1 MTMTFITALS
11 FCVLAFSPNAW
22 AQGEK
27 KPQKSPVLADVQQ
40 LQEVVV
46 TATRRDSSIMD
57 VPFSV
62 NVQSEQDIQR
72 LNTFSLEDLSRN
84 VAGLAIQNLG
94 PGQSVVNI
102 RGVSS
107 GQIVRDQPG
116 VKEQVG
122 IYLDDTPIS
131 LSLFTPDIDLYDV
144 SRVETLRGPQGT
156 LFGSGSIGGTVRYIT
171 NQPQLNVNE
180 AKAQLDLNTIDGGSN
195 GGHFKTAFNAPVGE
209 KAAVRVVT
217 YGTQYPGFIDALREG
232 GGVNNDVNDGD
243 RWGGRIA
250 FLWQPTSKLSV
261 TPRILY
267 QNIDMGGFNREEVFN
282 LFANPYTDT
291 MSNRPGQ
298 INERRPPVRLGRRQ
312 QFLML
317 NETFEDETMIL
328 DNVIKWNFD
337 NLLEATYVVS
347 YTKRDLLVSRDASA
361 LSGSVGVDFG
371 PQPGGH
377 GLFDTYPQDEVLR
390 PSNLRDTTDVEQ
402 MTHEIRLSSNNDNA
416 FQWLAGVFY
425 SNINRA
431 YSQRLPMPGY
441 DAVLDPVL
449 HAGLAKVCDEK
460 TGECLDIPNGS
471 DTFSNGFS
479 ERNSPYVSDLTYDLR
494 QVAVFGEASYTFF
507 DRLGL
512 TAGLRW
518 YDWKEDKTFKSGGS
532 YSNTDAQNQNVT
544 VSSDGFAPRFMVS
557 YDVTDQV
564 AVNAQASRG
573 FRLGGVNDPLNQD
586 LCGQANYDTYKGFE
600 QFKDETLWNYEVGVK
615 SSFKKV
621 TLNGSFFYA
630 DIDNLGVNVDAAA
643 CSSRV
648 TISVPA
654 AHTMGGEL
662 ELSVQPMDSLVLT
675 FAGSYVEAEFDSTV
689 RTTTDVVNESGEVT
703 LPKGSV
709 VAGIR
714 DGNRIPSVPD
724 WQLSAS
730 ATYTLP
736 GVLRA
741 KESYVSTSWQFVG
754 ERITQSGDQEPGA
767 GRFAHG
773 LPYAGMTGEEV
784 TDVDLTLNPYH
795 LLNLSTGLVY
805 DSWEF
810 MFYVRNVA
818 DENPKLSF
826 DRERGG
832 RARLAYR
839 VGQPRTFGLLTR
851 IYF

>member
-1 MTMTFITALS
+1 MVKNRACQGMAMACIAALS
-11 FCVLAFSPNAW
+11 FCIVAFSPDAW
-22 AQGEK
+22 AQSEE
-27 KPQKSPVLADVQQ
+27 KPQKSPMIADVQQ

-72 LNTFSLEDLSRN
+72 LNTFNLEDLSRN

-195 GGHFKTAFNAPVGE
+195 GGHFKTAFNAPIGE

-217 YGTQYPGFIDALREG
+217 YGTQYAGFIDALREG

-267 QNIDMGGFNREEVFN
+267 QNIDMGGFNREEFFN
-282 LFANPYTDT
+282 LFANPYS
-291 MSNRPGQ
+291 SNTIRPGQ
-298 INERRPPVRLGRRQ
+298 LGRRQ
-312 QFLML
+312 QFLMQ

-337 NLLEATYVVS
+337 NLLDATYVVS
-347 YTKRDLLVSRDASA
+347 YTKRDLLVSRDTSA
-361 LSGSVGVDFG
+361 LSGSVGVDIGF
-371 PQPGGH
+371 PTEAVS
-377 GLFDTYPQDEVLR
+377 L
-390 PSNLRDTTDVEQ
+390 PSNLRDTTDLEK
-402 MTHEIRLSSNNDNA
+402 MTHELRFSSNNDGA
-416 FQWLAGVFY
+416 LQWLAGVFY
-425 SNINRA
+425 SNSNRA
-431 YSQRLPMPGY
+431 YSQRLPTPGWDSVY
-441 DAVLDPVL
+441 EAGGSVIGRLDQ
-449 HAGLAKVCDEK
+449 
-460 TGECLDIPNGS
+460 TN
-471 DTFSNGFS
+471 NGFDTTD
-479 ERNSPYVSDLTYDLR
+479 SPYVSDLTYDLR
-494 QVAVFGEASYTFF
+494 QIAVFGEATYTFF

-518 YDWKEDKTFKSGGS
+518 YDWKEDKTFKSGGVF
-532 YSNTDAQNQNVT
+532 SNTQSKETQNQNRT

-573 FRLGGVNDPLNQD
+573 FRLGGVNDPLNQR
-586 LCGQANYDTYKGFE
+586 LCRADYNTYRGFQE
-600 QFKDETLWNYEVGVK
+600 FKDETLWNYEVGVK
-615 SSFKKV
+615 SLFKRV
-621 TLNGSFFYA
+621 TLNGSFFYT
-630 DIDNLGVNVDAAA
+630 DIDNLGVNVDAGQ
-643 CSSRV
+643 CSSRA
-648 TISVPA
+648 TISVPE

-662 ELSVQPMDSLVLT
+662 ELSVQPMDSLLVT
-675 FAGSYVEAEFDSTV
+675 FAGSYVQAEFDSTITNPDTGAAV
-689 RTTTDVVNESGEVT
+689 E
-703 LPKGSV
+703 
-709 VAGIR
+709 GIK

-736 GVLRA
+736 GILRA
-741 KESYVSTSWQFVG
+741 NESYVSTSWQFVG
-754 ERITQSGDQEPGA
+754 DRITQSGDQESTKFPSDPSVA
-767 GRFAHG
+767 G
-773 LPYAGMTGEEV
+773 
-784 TDVDLTLNPYH
+784 LTSNDQRNNLNFRDRMELDAYH

>member
-1 MTMTFITALS
+1 MKNWARRGMALTCITSLS
-11 FCVLAFSPNAW
+11 LCVLTFSPNAL

-27 KPQKSPVLADVQQ
+27 TPKKSPMIADVQQ

-62 NVQSEQDIQR
+62 NVQSEQDVQR
-72 LNTFSLEDLSRN
+72 LNTFNLEDLSRN

-232 GGVNNDVNDGD
+232 GGGVNNDVNDGD

-250 FLWQPTSKLSV
+250 FLWQPTSNLSV
-261 TPRILY
+261 TPRVLY
-267 QNIDMGGFNREEVFN
+267 QNIDMGGFNREEFFN
-282 LFANPYTDT
+282 LFANPHS
-291 MSNRPGQ
+291 SNTLRPGQ
-298 INERRPPVRLGRRQ
+298 LGRRQ
-312 QFLML
+312 QFLLL
-317 NETFEDETMIL
+317 NETFEDDTMIL

-361 LSGSVGVDFG
+361 LTGSVGIF
-371 PQPGGH
+371 PLA
-377 GLFDTYPQDEVLR
+377 GLGFPEDKVSL

-402 MTHEIRLSSNNDNA
+402 MTHEIRFSSNSKSA

-425 SNINRA
+425 SEINRA
-431 YSQRLPMPGY
+431 YSQRLPTPGW
-441 DAVLDPVL
+441 
-449 HAGLAKVCDEK
+449 DEV
-460 TGECLDIPNGS
+460 GGSIIGRLDIFG
-471 DTFSNGFS
+471 NGFDTTD
-479 ERNSPYVSDLTYDLR
+479 SPYVSDLTYDLR
-494 QVAVFGEASYTFF
+494 QVAVFGEATYTFF

-512 TAGLRW
+512 TAGVRW
-518 YDWKEDKTFKSGGS
+518 YDWKEDKTFKSGGIF
-532 YSNTDAQNQNVT
+532 SNYIEDDPRGQNQRVT

-557 YDVTDQV
+557 YDVTDHV

-573 FRLGGVNDPLNQD
+573 FRLGGVNDPLNQI
-586 LCGQANYDTYKGFE
+586 LCNAGGIGTYDTYSVY
-600 QFKDETLWNYEVGVK
+600 QRFKDETLWNYEVGVK

-621 TLNGSFFYA
+621 TLNGSFFYI
-630 DIDNLGVNVDAAA
+630 DIDNLGVNVDAGA

-648 TISVPA
+648 TISVPE
-654 AHTMGGEL
+654 AHTLGGEL
-662 ELSVQPMDSLVLT
+662 ELSVQPMDSLLVT
-675 FAGSYVEAEFDSTV
+675 FAGSYVQAEFDSTIINSA
-689 RTTTDVVNESGEVT
+689 TGEVID
-703 LPKGSV
+703 
-709 VAGIR
+709 GIK

-730 ATYTLP
+730 ATYALP
-736 GVLRA
+736 GILRA
-741 KESYVSTSWQFVG
+741 NESYVSTSWQFVG
-754 ERITQSGDQEPGA
+754 DRITQSGDQENTKFPALQSFA
-767 GRFAHG
+767 G
-773 LPYAGMTGEEV
+773 
-784 TDVDLTLNPYH
+784 LTLSDRRDLNFRDKMNLDAYH

-826 DRERGG
+826 DRERDGL
-832 RARLAYR
+832 ARLAYR

>member
-1 MTMTFITALS
+1 MVKNRARQGMAMTCIMALS
-11 FCVLAFSPNAW
+11 FCILAFSPDAW
-22 AQGEK
+22 AQSEK
-27 KPQKSPVLADVQQ
+27 KPQKSPMIADVQQ

-72 LNTFSLEDLSRN
+72 LNTFNLEDLSRN

-195 GGHFKTAFNAPVGE
+195 GGHFKTAFNAPIGE

-217 YGTQYPGFIDALREG
+217 YGTQYAGFIDALREG

-267 QNIDMGGFNREEVFN
+267 QNIDMGGFNREEFFN
-282 LFANPYTDT
+282 LFANPYS
-291 MSNRPGQ
+291 SNTIRPGQ
-298 INERRPPVRLGRRQ
+298 LGRRQ
-312 QFLML
+312 QFLMM

-328 DNVIKWNFD
+328 DNVIKWKFN

-347 YTKRDLLVSRDASA
+347 YTKRDLLVSRDTSA
-361 LSGSVGVDFG
+361 LTGSVGISPLAGAGFPEDKVS
-371 PQPGGH
+371 
-377 GLFDTYPQDEVLR
+377 L

-402 MTHEIRLSSNNDNA
+402 MTHEIRFSSNNKSA

-431 YSQRLPMPGY
+431 YSQRLPTPGY
-441 DAVLDPVL
+441 DVVIDTTLG
-449 HAGLAKVCDEK
+449 AG
-460 TGECLDIPNGS
+460 TS
-471 DTFSNGFS
+471 DAARNGFS
-479 ERNSPYVSDLTYDLR
+479 DRDSPYVSDLTYDLR
-494 QVAVFGEASYTFF
+494 QVAVFGEATYTFF

-518 YDWKEDKTFKSGGS
+518 YDWKEDKTFKSGGVF
-532 YSNTDAQNQNVT
+532 SNSAAQSQNVT
-544 VSSDGFAPRFMVS
+544 VSSDGFAPRFMAS
-557 YDVTDQV
+557 YDVTDHV

-573 FRLGGVNDPLNQD
+573 FRLGGVNDPLNQL
-586 LCGQANYDTYKGFE
+586 LCGSAYNTYRGF
-600 QFKDETLWNYEVGVK
+600 QKFKDETLWNYEVGVK
-615 SSFKKV
+615 SSFKRI
-621 TLNGSFFYA
+621 TLNGSFFYI
-630 DIDNLGVNVDAAA
+630 DIDNLGVNVDAGA

-648 TISVPA
+648 TISVPE

-662 ELSVQPMDSLVLT
+662 ELSVQPMDSLLVT
-675 FAGSYVEAEFDSTV
+675 FAGSYVQAEFDSTI
-689 RTTTDVVNESGEVT
+689 TNPDTGAVVD
-703 LPKGSV
+703 
-709 VAGIR
+709 GIK

-736 GVLRA
+736 GILRA
-741 KESYVSTSWQFVG
+741 NESYVSTSWQFVG
-754 ERITQSGDQEPGA
+754 DRITQSGDQESTKFPPGQSFA
-767 GRFAHG
+767 G
-773 LPYAGMTGEEV
+773 
-784 TDVDLTLNPYH
+784 LTLSDRRDLNFRDRMELDAYH

>member
-1 MTMTFITALS
+1 MMKNWARRGMAMTFITALS

-27 KPQKSPVLADVQQ
+27 KPQKSPMLADVQQ

-209 KAAVRVVT
+209 KVAVRVVT

-267 QNIDMGGFNREEVFN
+267 QNIDMGGFNREEFFN
-282 LFANPYTDT
+282 LFANPHS
-291 MSNRPGQ
+291 SNTIRPGQ
-298 INERRPPVRLGRRQ
+298 LGRRQ
-312 QFLML
+312 QFLLL

-361 LSGSVGVDFG
+361 LAGSVGISPLANFG
-371 PQPGGH
+371 FPEDKVT
-377 GLFDTYPQDEVLR
+377 L

-402 MTHEIRLSSNNDNA
+402 MTHEIRFSSNNKSA

-425 SNINRA
+425 SEINRA
-431 YSQRLPMPGY
+431 YSQRLPTPGY
-441 DAVLDPVL
+441 DAVIDTTLG
-449 HAGLAKVCDEK
+449 AG
-460 TGECLDIPNGS
+460 TS
-471 DTFSNGFS
+471 DAVRNGFS
-479 ERNSPYVSDLTYDLR
+479 DRDSPYVSDLTYDLR
-494 QVAVFGEASYTFF
+494 QVAVFGEATYTFF

-512 TAGLRW
+512 TAGVRW
-518 YDWKEDKTFKSGGS
+518 YDWKEDKTFKSGGLF
-532 YSNTDAQNQNVT
+532 SNSAAQSQNVT

-557 YDVTDQV
+557 YDVTDRV

-573 FRLGGVNDPLNQD
+573 FRLGGVNDPLNQL
-586 LCGQANYDTYKGFE
+586 LCGVAYDTYRGY
-600 QFKDETLWNYEVGVK
+600 QRFKDETLWNYEVGVK
-615 SSFKKV
+615 SSFKRV
-621 TLNGSFFYA
+621 TLNGSFFYI
-630 DIDNLGVNVDAAA
+630 DIDNLGVNVDAGA

-648 TISVPA
+648 TISVPE
-654 AHTMGGEL
+654 AHTLGGEL
-662 ELSVQPMDSLVLT
+662 ELSVQPMDSLLVT
-675 FAGSYVEAEFDSTV
+675 FAGSYVQAEFDSTIINA
-689 RTTTDVVNESGEVT
+689 TTGEVID
-703 LPKGSV
+703 
-709 VAGIR
+709 GIK

-736 GVLRA
+736 GILRA
-741 KESYVSTSWQFVG
+741 KQSYVSTSWQFVG
-754 ERITQSGDQEPGA
+754 DRITQSGDQESTKFPDGLSFA
-767 GRFAHG
+767 G
-773 LPYAGMTGEEV
+773 
-784 TDVDLTLNPYH
+784 LTLSDRRNLNFRDKMELDAYH

>member
-1 MTMTFITALS
+1 MKDWARRGMAMTCITALS

-267 QNIDMGGFNREEVFN
+267 QNIDMGGFNREEFFN
-282 LFANPYTDT
+282 LFANPHS
-291 MSNRPGQ
+291 SNTIRPGQ
-298 INERRPPVRLGRRQ
+298 LGRRQ

-361 LSGSVGVDFG
+361 LSGSVGVSI
-371 PQPGGH
+371 
-377 GLFDTYPQDEVLR
+377 GLPPEAVRL
-390 PSNLRDTTDVEQ
+390 PANLRDTTDLEK
-402 MTHEIRLSSNNDNA
+402 MTHEVRFRSNNDGA
-416 FQWLAGVFY
+416 LQWLAGVFY
-425 SNINRA
+425 SNSNRA
-431 YSQRLPMPGY
+431 YSQRLPTPGWDSLY
-441 DAVLDPVL
+441 EG
-449 HAGLAKVCDEK
+449 AGSPAFGSLAGDR
-460 TGECLDIPNGS
+460 
-471 DTFSNGFS
+471 NGFDTTD
-479 ERNSPYVSDLTYDLR
+479 SPYVSDLTYDLR
-494 QVAVFGEASYTFF
+494 QVALFGEATYTFF

-532 YSNTDAQNQNVT
+532 FSNATARDQNRT

-557 YDVTDQV
+557 YDVTDRV

-573 FRLGGVNDPLNQD
+573 FRLGGVNDPLNEG
-586 LCGQANYDTYKGFE
+586 LCGADNYNTYRVY
-600 QFKDETLWNYEVGVK
+600 QRFKDETLWNYEVGVK
-615 SSFKKV
+615 SSFKRV
-621 TLNGSFFYA
+621 TLNGSFFYT
-630 DIDNLGVNVDAAA
+630 DIDNLGVNVDAGD

-648 TISVPA
+648 TISVPE
-654 AHTMGGEL
+654 AHTLGGEL
-662 ELSVQPMDSLVLT
+662 ELSVQPMDSLLVT
-675 FAGSYVEAEFDSTV
+675 FAGSYVQAEFDSTII
-689 RTTTDVVNESGEVT
+689 NAANGE
-703 LPKGSV
+703 
-709 VAGIR
+709 AIDGIK

-736 GVLRA
+736 GILRA
-741 KESYVSTSWQFVG
+741 KQSYVSTSWQFVG
-754 ERITQSGDQEPGA
+754 DRITQSGDQESTKFPPLDKPSFA
-767 GRFAHG
+767 G
-773 LPYAGMTGEEV
+773 LTAG
-784 TDVDLTLNPYH
+784 DQLDLNFREKMNLDAYH

>member
-1 MTMTFITALS
+1 MKNWARRGMALTCITSLS
-11 FCVLAFSPNAW
+11 FCVLTFSPNAL

-27 KPQKSPVLADVQQ
+27 TPKKSPMIADVQQ

-62 NVQSEQDIQR
+62 NVQSEQDVQR
-72 LNTFSLEDLSRN
+72 LNTFNLEDLSRN

-232 GGVNNDVNDGD
+232 GGGGVNNDVNDGD

-261 TPRILY
+261 TPRVLY

-282 LFANPYTDT
+282 LFANS
-291 MSNRPGQ
+291 SNTLRPGQ
-298 INERRPPVRLGRRQ
+298 LGRRQ
-312 QFLML
+312 QFLLL
-317 NETFEDETMIL
+317 NETFEDKTMIL
-328 DNVIKWNFD
+328 DNVIKWTFN
-337 NLLEATYVVS
+337 NLLDATYVVS

-361 LSGSVGVDFG
+361 LSGSVNVDIGFPTG
-371 PQPGGH
+371 DVS
-377 GLFDTYPQDEVLR
+377 L
-390 PSNLRDTTDVEQ
+390 PSNLRDTTDLEK
-402 MTHEIRLSSNNDNA
+402 MTHELRFGSNNDRA
-416 FQWLAGVFY
+416 LQWLAGVFY
-425 SNINRA
+425 SNSNRA
-431 YSQRLPMPGY
+431 YSQRLPTPGWDSVY
-441 DAVLDPVL
+441 EREGSPIFDLDV
-449 HAGLAKVCDEK
+449 A
-460 TGECLDIPNGS
+460 N
-471 DTFSNGFS
+471 NGFDTTD
-479 ERNSPYVSDLTYDLR
+479 SPYVSDLTYDLR

-507 DRLGL
+507 DRLSL
-512 TAGLRW
+512 TAGVRW
-518 YDWKEDKTFKSGGS
+518 YDWKEDKTFKSGGVF
-532 YSNTDAQNQNVT
+532 SNYIKDDPRGQNQRVT

-557 YDVTDQV
+557 YDVSNQIS
-564 AVNAQASRG
+564 VNAQASRG
-573 FRLGGVNDPLNQD
+573 FRLGGVNDPLNQV
-586 LCGQANYDTYKGFE
+586 LCDGGDGRRQGTYDTYSVY
-600 QFKDETLWNYEVGVK
+600 QRFKDETLWNYEVGVK

-621 TLNGSFFYA
+621 TLNSSFFYT
-630 DIDNLGVNVDAAA
+630 DIDNLGVNVDAGG

-648 TISVPA
+648 SISVPE

-662 ELSVQPMDSLVLT
+662 ELSVQPMDSLVVT
-675 FAGSYVEAEFDSTV
+675 FAGSYVQAEFDSTV
-689 RTTTDVVNESGEVT
+689 RTTTDVVDKRTGKVT

-709 VAGIR
+709 VAGIK

-754 ERITQSGDQEPGA
+754 ERITQSGDQVPGA

-784 TDVDLTLNPYH
+784 TEVDLTLNPYH

>member
-1 MTMTFITALS
+1 MVKNQARQGMAMACIAALS
-11 FCVLAFSPNAW
+11 FCIVAFSPDAW
-22 AQGEK
+22 AQSEK
-27 KPQKSPVLADVQQ
+27 KPQKSPMIADVQQ

-72 LNTFSLEDLSRN
+72 LNTFNLEDLSRN

-195 GGHFKTAFNAPVGE
+195 GGHFKTAFNAPIGE

-217 YGTQYPGFIDALREG
+217 YGTQYAGFIDALREG

-267 QNIDMGGFNREEVFN
+267 QNIDMGGFNREEFFN
-282 LFANPYTDT
+282 LFANPYTT
-291 MSNRPGQ
+291 TRT
-298 INERRPPVRLGRRQ
+298 PVQLGRRQ
-312 QFLML
+312 QFLMR

-328 DNVIKWNFD
+328 DNVIKWKFN

-347 YTKRDLLVSRDASA
+347 YTKRDLLVSRDTSA
-361 LSGSVGVDFG
+361 LSGSIGVDIGF
-371 PQPGGH
+371 PTEAVS
-377 GLFDTYPQDEVLR
+377 L
-390 PSNLRDTTDVEQ
+390 PSNLRDTTDLEK
-402 MTHEIRLSSNNDNA
+402 MTHELRFSSNNDGA
-416 FQWLAGVFY
+416 LQWLAGVFY
-425 SNINRA
+425 SNSNRA
-431 YSQRLPMPGY
+431 YSQRLPTPGWDSVY
-441 DAVLDPVL
+441 EAGGSIIGRLDQ
-449 HAGLAKVCDEK
+449 
-460 TGECLDIPNGS
+460 TN
-471 DTFSNGFS
+471 NGFDTTD
-479 ERNSPYVSDLTYDLR
+479 SPYVSDLTYDLR
-494 QVAVFGEASYTFF
+494 QVAVFGEATYTFF

-518 YDWKEDKTFKSGGS
+518 YDWKEDKTFKSGGVF
-532 YSNTDAQNQNVT
+532 SNHQAGSKGQNQDPT

-557 YDVTDQV
+557 YDVTDEV
-564 AVNAQASRG
+564 VVNAQASRG
-573 FRLGGVNDPLNQD
+573 FRLGGVNDPLNQA
-586 LCGQANYDTYKGFE
+586 LCRTDYNTYIGF
-600 QFKDETLWNYEVGVK
+600 QRFNDETLWNYEVGVK

-630 DIDNLGVNVDAAA
+630 DIDNLGVNVDAGQ

-648 TISVPA
+648 TISVPR

-662 ELSVQPMDSLVLT
+662 ELSVQPMDSLLVT
-675 FAGSYVEAEFDSTV
+675 FAGSYVQAEFDSTI
-689 RTTTDVVNESGEVT
+689 TNPDTGAVVE
-703 LPKGSV
+703 
-709 VAGIR
+709 GIK

-754 ERITQSGDQEPGA
+754 ERITQSGDQSPGA
-767 GRFAHG
+767 GNFAHD
-773 LPYAGMTGEEV
+773 LPYAGMTGREE
-784 TDVDLTLNPYH
+784 TNMDLTLNPYH

>member
-1 MTMTFITALS
+1 MVKNRARQGVAMACIAALS
-11 FCVLAFSPNAW
+11 FCIVAFSPDAW
-22 AQGEK
+22 AQSEK
-27 KPQKSPVLADVQQ
+27 KPQKSPMIADVQQ

-72 LNTFSLEDLSRN
+72 LNTFNLEDLSRN

-195 GGHFKTAFNAPVGE
+195 GGHFKTAFNAPIGE

-217 YGTQYPGFIDALREG
+217 YGTQYAGFIDALREG

-267 QNIDMGGFNREEVFN
+267 QNIDMGGFNREEFFN
-282 LFANPYTDT
+282 LFANPYS
-291 MSNRPGQ
+291 SNTIRPGQ
-298 INERRPPVRLGRRQ
+298 LGRRQ
-312 QFLML
+312 QFLMQ

-337 NLLEATYVVS
+337 NLLDATYVVS
-347 YTKRDLLVSRDASA
+347 YTKRDLLVSRDTSA
-361 LSGSVGVDFG
+361 LSGSVGVDPLARAGF
-371 PQPGGH
+371 PEDKVS
-377 GLFDTYPQDEVLR
+377 L

-402 MTHEIRLSSNNDNA
+402 MTHEIRFSSNNDNA

-431 YSQRLPMPGY
+431 YSQRLPTPGY
-441 DAVLDPVL
+441 DAVIDTTLG
-449 HAGLAKVCDEK
+449 AG
-460 TGECLDIPNGS
+460 TS
-471 DTFSNGFS
+471 DAARNGFS
-479 ERNSPYVSDLTYDLR
+479 DRDSPYVSDLTYDLR
-494 QVAVFGEASYTFF
+494 QVAVFGEATYTFF

-518 YDWKEDKTFKSGGS
+518 YDWKEDKTFKSGGVF
-532 YSNTDAQNQNVT
+532 SNSAAQSQNVT
-544 VSSDGFAPRFMVS
+544 VSSDGFAPRFMAS
-557 YDVTDQV
+557 YDVTDHV

-573 FRLGGVNDPLNQD
+573 FRLGGVNDPLNQP
-586 LCGQANYDTYKGFE
+586 LCGSAYNTYRGF
-600 QFKDETLWNYEVGVK
+600 QKFKDETLWNYEVGVK
-615 SSFKKV
+615 SSFKRV
-621 TLNGSFFYA
+621 TLNGSFFYI
-630 DIDNLGVNVDAAA
+630 DIDNLGVNVDAGP

-648 TISVPA
+648 TISVPE

-662 ELSVQPMDSLVLT
+662 ELSVQPMDSLLVT
-675 FAGSYVEAEFDSTV
+675 FAGSYVQAEFDSTI
-689 RTTTDVVNESGEVT
+689 TNPDTGAVVD
-703 LPKGSV
+703 
-709 VAGIR
+709 GIK

-736 GVLRA
+736 GILRA
-741 KESYVSTSWQFVG
+741 NESYVSTSWQFVG
-754 ERITQSGDQEPGA
+754 DRITQSGDQESTKFPPGQSFA
-767 GRFAHG
+767 G
-773 LPYAGMTGEEV
+773 
-784 TDVDLTLNPYH
+784 LTLSDRRDLNFRDRMELDAYH

>member
-1 MTMTFITALS
+1 MKNWARRGMALTCITSLS
-11 FCVLAFSPNAW
+11 FCVLTFSPNAL

-27 KPQKSPVLADVQQ
+27 TPKKSPMIADVQQ

-62 NVQSEQDIQR
+62 NVQSEQDVQR
-72 LNTFSLEDLSRN
+72 LNTFNLEDLSRN

-250 FLWQPTSKLSV
+250 FLWQPTSNLSV
-261 TPRILY
+261 TPRVLY
-267 QNIDMGGFNREEVFN
+267 QNIDMGGFNREEFFN
-282 LFANPYTDT
+282 LFANPHS
-291 MSNRPGQ
+291 SNTLRPGQ
-298 INERRPPVRLGRRQ
+298 LGRRQ
-312 QFLML
+312 QFLLL
-317 NETFEDETMIL
+317 NETFEDKTMIL
-328 DNVIKWNFD
+328 DNVIKWSFD
-337 NLLEATYVVS
+337 NILDATYVVS
-347 YTKRDLLVSRDASA
+347 YTKRDLLVGRDASA
-361 LSGSVGVDFG
+361 LTGSVNV
-371 PQPGGH
+371 Q
-377 GLFDTYPQDEVLR
+377 LR
-390 PSNLRDTTDVEQ
+390 FPTGDVSLPSNLRDTTNLEQ
-402 MTHEIRLSSNNDNA
+402 MTHEIRFSSNNKSA
-416 FQWLAGVFY
+416 FQWLAGIFY
-425 SNINRA
+425 SDINRA
-431 YSQRLPMPGY
+431 YSQRLPTPGW
-441 DAVLDPVL
+441 DEALGGRLDL
-449 HAGLAKVCDEK
+449 
-460 TGECLDIPNGS
+460 
-471 DTFSNGFS
+471 FSNGFDTTD
-479 ERNSPYVSDLTYDLR
+479 SPYVSDLTYDLR
-494 QVAVFGEASYTFF
+494 QVAVFGEATYTFF

-512 TAGLRW
+512 TAGVRW
-518 YDWKEDKTFKSGGS
+518 YDWKEDKTFKSGGIF
-532 YSNTDAQNQNVT
+532 SNYIENDPRGQNQRVT
-544 VSSDGFAPRFMVS
+544 VSSDGFAPRFMVN
-557 YDVTDQV
+557 YDVTDHV

-573 FRLGGVNDPLNQD
+573 FRLGGVNDPLNRS
-586 LCGQANYDTYKGFE
+586 LCEVDGPGTYDTYSVY
-600 QFKDETLWNYEVGVK
+600 QRFKDETLWNYEVGVK
-615 SSFKKV
+615 SSFKRV
-621 TLNGSFFYA
+621 TLNGSFFYI
-630 DIDNLGVNVDAAA
+630 DIDNLGVNVDAGG

-648 TISVPA
+648 SISVPE
-654 AHTMGGEL
+654 AHTLGGEL
-662 ELSVQPMDSLVLT
+662 ELSVQPMDSLLVT
-675 FAGSYVEAEFDSTV
+675 FAGSYVQAEFDSTIINA
-689 RTTTDVVNESGEVT
+689 TTGDVID
-703 LPKGSV
+703 
-709 VAGIR
+709 GIK

-736 GVLRA
+736 GILRA
-741 KESYVSTSWQFVG
+741 NESYVSTSWQFVG
-754 ERITQSGDQEPGA
+754 DRITQSGDQESTEFPA
-767 GRFAHG
+767 GKSFAG
-773 LPYAGMTGEEV
+773 
-784 TDVDLTLNPYH
+784 LTLSDRRDLNFRDKMNLDAYH

>member
-1 MTMTFITALS
+1 MVKNQARQGMAMTCITALS
-11 FCVLAFSPNAW
+11 FCILAFSPDAW
-22 AQGEK
+22 AQSEK
-27 KPQKSPVLADVQQ
+27 KPQKSPMIADVQQ

-72 LNTFSLEDLSRN
+72 LNTFNLEDLSRN

-195 GGHFKTAFNAPVGE
+195 GGHFKTAFNAPIGE

-217 YGTQYPGFIDALREG
+217 YGTQYAGFIDALREG

-267 QNIDMGGFNREEVFN
+267 QNIDMGGFNREEFFN
-282 LFANPYTDT
+282 LFANPYS
-291 MSNRPGQ
+291 SNTIRPGQ
-298 INERRPPVRLGRRQ
+298 LGRRE

-328 DNVIKWNFD
+328 DNVIKWNFN

-361 LSGSVGVDFG
+361 LIGSVNVELEFPTGDVN
-371 PQPGGH
+371 
-377 GLFDTYPQDEVLR
+377 L
-390 PSNLRDTTDVEQ
+390 PSNLRDTTNLEK
-402 MTHEIRLSSNNDNA
+402 MTHELRFSSNNDGA
-416 FQWLAGVFY
+416 LQWLAGVFY
-425 SNINRA
+425 SNSNRA
-431 YSQRLPMPGY
+431 YSQRYPMPGWDSVY
-441 DAVLDPVL
+441 NRGGVYIGDKR
-449 HAGLAKVCDEK
+449 AGQA
-460 TGECLDIPNGS
+460 N
-471 DTFSNGFS
+471 NGFDTTD
-479 ERNSPYVSDLTYDLR
+479 SPYVSDLTYDLR
-494 QVAVFGEASYTFF
+494 QVAVFGEATYTFF

-518 YDWKEDKTFKSGGS
+518 YDWKEDKTFKSGGVL
-532 YSNTDAQNQNVT
+532 SNHQAGYKGQNQNVT

-557 YDVTDQV
+557 YDVTDHV

-573 FRLGGVNDPLNQD
+573 FRLGGVNDPLNRGVCREED
-586 LCGQANYDTYKGFE
+586 FAKYGGYKR
-600 QFKDETLWNYEVGVK
+600 FKDETLWNYEVGVK
-615 SSFKKV
+615 SSFKRV
-621 TLNGSFFYA
+621 TLNGSFFYI
-630 DIDNLGVNVDAAA
+630 DIDSLGVNVDAGK

-648 TISVPA
+648 AISVPE

-662 ELSVQPMDSLVLT
+662 ELSVQPMDSLLVT
-675 FAGSYVEAEFDSTV
+675 FAGSYVQAEFDSTI
-689 RTTTDVVNESGEVT
+689 TNPDTGAVVE
-703 LPKGSV
+703 
-709 VAGIR
+709 GIK

-736 GVLRA
+736 GILRA
-741 KESYVSTSWQFVG
+741 NESYVSTSWQFVG
-754 ERITQSGDQEPGA
+754 DRITQSGDQESTKFPPDQSFA
-767 GRFAHG
+767 G
-773 LPYAGMTGEEV
+773 
-784 TDVDLTLNPYH
+784 LTKGDRLHLNFRDKMELDAYH

-832 RARLAYR
+832 LARLAYR

>member
-1 MTMTFITALS
+1 MVKNRVLQGVAMACIAALS
-11 FCVLAFSPNAW
+11 FCIVAFSPDAW

-27 KPQKSPVLADVQQ
+27 KPQKSPMIADVQQ

-72 LNTFSLEDLSRN
+72 LNTFNLEDLSRN

-195 GGHFKTAFNAPVGE
+195 GGHFKTAFNAPIGE

-217 YGTQYPGFIDALREG
+217 YGTQYAGFIDALREG

-267 QNIDMGGFNREEVFN
+267 QNIDMGGFNREEFFN
-282 LFANPYTDT
+282 LFANPYS
-291 MSNRPGQ
+291 SNTIRPGQ
-298 INERRPPVRLGRRQ
+298 LGRRE

-328 DNVIKWNFD
+328 DNVIKWNFN

-361 LSGSVGVDFG
+361 LGGSIGVSL
-371 PQPGGH
+371 
-377 GLFDTYPQDEVLR
+377 GLPREAVRL
-390 PSNLRDTTDVEQ
+390 PSNLRDTTDLEK
-402 MTHEIRLSSNNDNA
+402 MTHELRFSSNNDGA
-416 FQWLAGVFY
+416 LQWLAGVFY
-425 SNINRA
+425 SNSNRA
-431 YSQRLPMPGY
+431 YSQRLPIPGWDSVY
-441 DAVLDPVL
+441 TK
-449 HAGLAKVCDEK
+449 AGEPGL
-460 TGECLDIPNGS
+460 GS
-471 DTFSNGFS
+471 LKETNNGFDTTD
-479 ERNSPYVSDLTYDLR
+479 SPYVSDLTYDLR
-494 QVAVFGEASYTFF
+494 QVAVFGEATYTFF

-518 YDWKEDKTFKSGGS
+518 YDWKEDKTFKSGGVF
-532 YSNTDAQNQNVT
+532 SNHQEGSKGQNQNVT

-557 YDVTDQV
+557 YDVTDEV
-564 AVNAQASRG
+564 VVNAQASRG
-573 FRLGGVNDPLNQD
+573 FRLGGVNDPLNRGICKEED
-586 LCGQANYDTYKGFE
+586 FAKYGGYKR
-600 QFKDETLWNYEVGVK
+600 FKDETLWNYEVGVK
-615 SSFKKV
+615 SSFKRV
-621 TLNGSFFYA
+621 TLNGSFFYI
-630 DIDNLGVNVDAAA
+630 DIDNLGVNVDAGD

-648 TISVPA
+648 AISVPE

-662 ELSVQPMDSLVLT
+662 ELSVQPMDSLVVT
-675 FAGSYVEAEFDSTV
+675 FAGSYVQAEFDSDI
-689 RTTTDVVNESGEVT
+689 RTTTDVVDESTGAVK

-709 VAGIR
+709 VDGIK

-736 GVLRA
+736 GILRA
-741 KESYVSTSWQFVG
+741 NESYVSTSWQFVG
-754 ERITQSGDQEPGA
+754 DRITQSGDQESTKFPSDPSFA
-767 GRFAHG
+767 GLTSSDER
-773 LPYAGMTGEEV
+773 
-784 TDVDLTLNPYH
+784 DLNFRDKMELDAYH

>member
-1 MTMTFITALS
+1 MTKNWARRGMAMTFITALS

-195 GGHFKTAFNAPVGE
+195 GGHFKTAFNAPVGD

-267 QNIDMGGFNREEVFN
+267 QNIDMGGFNREEFFN
-282 LFANPYTDT
+282 LFANPHS
-291 MSNRPGQ
+291 SNTIRPGQ
-298 INERRPPVRLGRRQ
+298 LGRRQ

-361 LSGSVGVDFG
+361 LSGSVGIHPLAPAGFPEDKVS
-371 PQPGGH
+371 
-377 GLFDTYPQDEVLR
+377 L

-402 MTHEIRLSSNNDNA
+402 MTHEIRFSSNSKSA

-425 SNINRA
+425 SEINRA

-441 DAVLDPVL
+441 DVVIDTTLGAGFSDPRR
-449 HAGLAKVCDEK
+449 
-460 TGECLDIPNGS
+460 
-471 DTFSNGFS
+471 NGFPD
-479 ERNSPYVSDLTYDLR
+479 RDSPYVSDLTYDLR
-494 QVAVFGEASYTFF
+494 QVAVFGEATYTFF

-518 YDWKEDKTFKSGGS
+518 YDWKEDKTFKSGGVF
-532 YSNTDAQNQNVT
+532 SNYIEDDPRGQNQRVT

-557 YDVTDQV
+557 YDVSDQIS
-564 AVNAQASRG
+564 VNAQASRG
-573 FRLGGVNDPLNQD
+573 FRLGGVNDPLNQV
-586 LCGQANYDTYKGFE
+586 LCDGGGRTQGTYDTYSVY
-600 QFKDETLWNYEVGVK
+600 QRFKDETLWNYEVGVK

-621 TLNGSFFYA
+621 TLNGSFFYT
-630 DIDNLGVNVDAAA
+630 DIDNLGVNVDAGP

-648 TISVPA
+648 TISVPE
-654 AHTMGGEL
+654 AHTLGGEL
-662 ELSVQPMDSLVLT
+662 ELSVQPMDSLLVT
-675 FAGSYVEAEFDSTV
+675 FAGSYVQAEFDSTIINAATGGV
-689 RTTTDVVNESGEVT
+689 ID
-703 LPKGSV
+703 
-709 VAGIR
+709 GIK

-736 GVLRA
+736 GILRA
-741 KESYVSTSWQFVG
+741 NESYVSTSWQFVG
-754 ERITQSGDQEPGA
+754 DRITQSGDQESTKFPVGQSFA
-767 GRFAHG
+767 G
-773 LPYAGMTGEEV
+773 LTAG
-784 TDVDLTLNPYH
+784 DRLDLNFRDKMNLDAYH

-826 DRERGG
+826 DRERDGL
-832 RARLAYR
+832 ARLAYR

>member
-1 MTMTFITALS
+1 MTKNWARRGMVMTFITALS

-195 GGHFKTAFNAPVGE
+195 GGHFKTAFNAPVGD

-267 QNIDMGGFNREEVFN
+267 QNIDMGGFNREEFFN
-282 LFANPYTDT
+282 LFANPYTNT

-298 INERRPPVRLGRRQ
+298 ITERRPPVRLGRRQ
-312 QFLML
+312 QFLLL

-441 DAVLDPVL
+441 DAVLDPVI
-449 HAGLAKVCDEK
+449 HAGLLKLKLNIPHFSDE
-460 TGECLDIPNGS
+460 S
-471 DTFSNGFS
+471 SNGFPD
-479 ERNSPYVSDLTYDLR
+479 RDSPYVSDLTYDLR
-494 QVAVFGEASYTFF
+494 QVAVFGEASYRFF
-507 DRLGL
+507 NRLGL

-532 YSNTDAQNQNVT
+532 YSNIEEQNQNLT

-557 YDVTDQV
+557 YDVIDNV
-564 AVNAQASRG
+564 VVNAQASRG
-573 FRLGGVNDPLNQD
+573 FRLGGLNDPLNRD
-586 LCGQANYDTYKGFE
+586 LCRADFSTYMGF
-600 QFKDETLWNYEVGVK
+600 QRFKDETLWNYEVGVK

-621 TLNGSFFYA
+621 TLNGSFFYT
-630 DIDNLGVNVDAAA
+630 DIDNLGVNVDAGQ

-654 AHTMGGEL
+654 AHTLGGEL
-662 ELSVQPMDSLVLT
+662 ELSVQPVDSLLVT
-675 FAGSYVEAEFDSTV
+675 FAGSYVQAEFDSTI
-689 RTTTDVVNESGEVT
+689 TNPDDGT
-703 LPKGSV
+703 V
-709 VAGIR
+709 VAGIK

-810 MFYVRNVA
+810 MFYVRNIA

-826 DRERGG
+826 DRERAG

>member
-1 MTMTFITALS
+1 MVKNWARRGMAVTFIMALS
-11 FCVLAFSPNAW
+11 FCILVFSPNAW

-27 KPQKSPVLADVQQ
+27 KPQKSPMLADVQQ
-40 LQEVVV
+40 LQELVV

-72 LNTFSLEDLSRN
+72 LNTFNLEDLSRN

-232 GGVNNDVNDGD
+232 GGVNHDVNDGD

-282 LFANPYTDT
+282 LFANPYTNT
-291 MSNRPGQ
+291 MSNGPGQ
-298 INERRPPVRLGRRQ
+298 ITERRPPVRLGRRQ
-312 QFLML
+312 QFLLL

-361 LSGSVGVDFG
+361 LAGSVNVDIGFPMG
-371 PQPGGH
+371 DVN
-377 GLFDTYPQDEVLR
+377 L
-390 PSNLRDTTDVEQ
+390 PSNLRDTTDLEK
-402 MTHEIRLSSNNDNA
+402 MTHELRFSSNNDSA

-425 SNINRA
+425 SDSNRA
-431 YSQRLPMPGY
+431 YSQRLPTPGWDSVY
-441 DAVLDPVL
+441 EAGGSVIGRLDQA
-449 HAGLAKVCDEK
+449 H
-460 TGECLDIPNGS
+460 
-471 DTFSNGFS
+471 NGFDTTD
-479 ERNSPYVSDLTYDLR
+479 SPYVSDLTYDLR
-494 QVAVFGEASYTFF
+494 QVAVFGEATYTFF
-507 DRLGL
+507 NRLGL
-512 TAGLRW
+512 TAGVRW
-518 YDWKEDKTFKSGGS
+518 YDWKEDKTFKSGGVF
-532 YSNTDAQNQNVT
+532 SNSAAQNQNVT

-573 FRLGGVNDPLNQD
+573 FRLGGVNDPLNQA
-586 LCGQANYDTYKGFE
+586 LCGADYDTYRGY
-600 QFKDETLWNYEVGVK
+600 QRFKDETLWNYEVGVK
-615 SSFKKV
+615 SSFRKV
-621 TLNGSFFYA
+621 TLNGSFFYT
-630 DIDNLGVNVDAAA
+630 DIDNLGVNVDAGG

-648 TISVPA
+648 TISVPES
-654 AHTMGGEL
+654 HTLGGEL
-662 ELSVQPMDSLVLT
+662 ELSVQPVDSLLVT
-675 FAGSYVEAEFDSTV
+675 FAGSYVEAEFDSTI
-689 RTTTDVVNESGEVT
+689 TTNPDDGIVVV
-703 LPKGSV
+703 
-709 VAGIR
+709 GIK

-741 KESYVSTSWQFVG
+741 RESYVSTSWQFVG
-754 ERITQSGDQEPGA
+754 ERITQSGDQAPGA
-767 GRFAHG
+767 GSFAHR

>member
-1 MTMTFITALS
+1 MKNWARRGMAMTCITSLS
-11 FCVLAFSPNAW
+11 FCVLTFSPDAL

-27 KPQKSPVLADVQQ
+27 TPQKSPMIADVQQ

-62 NVQSEQDIQR
+62 NVQSEQDVQR

-250 FLWQPTSKLSV
+250 FLWQPTSNLSV
-261 TPRILY
+261 TPRVLY

-282 LFANPYTDT
+282 LFANPYTNT
-291 MSNRPGQ
+291 MSNRPSQ
-298 INERRPPVRLGRRQ
+298 ITERRPPVRLGRRQ
-312 QFLML
+312 QFLLL
-317 NETFEDETMIL
+317 NETFEDKTMIL
-328 DNVIKWNFD
+328 DNVIKWTFD
-337 NLLEATYVVS
+337 NLLDATYVVS

-361 LSGSVGVDFG
+361 LSGSVGVDIGF
-371 PQPGGH
+371 
-377 GLFDTYPQDEVLR
+377 
-390 PSNLRDTTDVEQ
+390 PSGDVSLPANLRDTTDLEK

-425 SNINRA
+425 SNSNRA
-431 YSQRLPMPGY
+431 YSQRLPTPGWDSVY
-441 DAVLDPVL
+441 E
-449 HAGLAKVCDEK
+449 AG
-460 TGECLDIPNGS
+460 GS
-471 DTFSNGFS
+471 VIGRLNQANNGFDTTD
-479 ERNSPYVSDLTYDLR
+479 SPYVSDLTYDLR
-494 QVAVFGEASYTFF
+494 QVAVFGEATYTVFN
-507 DRLGL
+507 RLGL
-512 TAGLRW
+512 TAGVRW
-518 YDWKEDKTFKSGGS
+518 YDWKEDKTFKSGGVF
-532 YSNTDAQNQNVT
+532 SNSAAQNQNMT

-557 YDVTDQV
+557 YDVTDHV

-573 FRLGGVNDPLNQD
+573 FRLGGVNDPLNRG
-586 LCGQANYDTYKGFE
+586 LCRADYNTYRGF
-600 QFKDETLWNYEVGVK
+600 QRFKDETLWNYEVGVK

-621 TLNGSFFYA
+621 TLNGSFFYTA
-630 DIDNLGVNVDAAA
+630 IDSLGVNVDAGQ

-648 TISVPA
+648 TISVPE
-654 AHTMGGEL
+654 AHTLGGEL
-662 ELSVQPMDSLVLT
+662 ELSVQPVDSLLVT
-675 FAGSYVEAEFDSTV
+675 FAGSYVQAEFDSTI
-689 RTTTDVVNESGEVT
+689 TNPDDGT
-703 LPKGSV
+703 V
-709 VAGIR
+709 VAGIK

-736 GVLRA
+736 GVLHAR
-741 KESYVSTSWQFVG
+741 ESYVSTSWQFVG
-754 ERITQSGDQEPGA
+754 ERITQSGDQVPGA

>member
-1 MTMTFITALS
+1 MVKNWARRGMAVTFIMALS
-11 FCVLAFSPNAW
+11 FCILVFSPNAW

-27 KPQKSPVLADVQQ
+27 KPQKSPMLADVQQ

-72 LNTFSLEDLSRN
+72 LNTFNLEDLSRN

-232 GGVNNDVNDGD
+232 GGVNHDVNDGD

-267 QNIDMGGFNREEVFN
+267 QNIDMGGFNREEFFN
-282 LFANPYTDT
+282 LFANPHS
-291 MSNRPGQ
+291 SNTLRPGQ
-298 INERRPPVRLGRRQ
+298 LGRRQ
-312 QFLML
+312 QFLRL

-361 LSGSVGVDFG
+361 LAGSVGIS
-371 PQPGGH
+371 PLA
-377 GLFDTYPQDEVLR
+377 GLGFPEDKVTL

-402 MTHEIRLSSNNDNA
+402 MTHEIRFSSNNKSA

-425 SNINRA
+425 SDINRA
-431 YSQRLPMPGY
+431 YSQRLPTPGY
-441 DAVLDPVL
+441 DVVIDSILGAGTSDAV
-449 HAGLAKVCDEK
+449 
-460 TGECLDIPNGS
+460 
-471 DTFSNGFS
+471 SNGFPD
-479 ERNSPYVSDLTYDLR
+479 RDSPYVSDLTYDLR
-494 QVAVFGEASYTFF
+494 QVAVFGEATYTFF

-518 YDWKEDKTFKSGGS
+518 YDWKEDKTFKSGGLF
-532 YSNTDAQNQNVT
+532 SNSAAQSQNVT

-573 FRLGGVNDPLNQD
+573 FRLGGVNDPLNQL
-586 LCGQANYDTYKGFE
+586 LCGAAYNTYRGFQ

-615 SSFKKV
+615 SSFKRV
-621 TLNGSFFYA
+621 TLNGSFFYI
-630 DIDNLGVNVDAAA
+630 DIDNLGVNVDAGA

-648 TISVPA
+648 TISVPE
-654 AHTMGGEL
+654 AHTLGGEL
-662 ELSVQPMDSLVLT
+662 ELSVQPMDSLLVT
-675 FAGSYVEAEFDSTV
+675 FAGSYVQAEFDSTIINAA
-689 RTTTDVVNESGEVT
+689 TGDVID
-703 LPKGSV
+703 
-709 VAGIR
+709 GIN

-736 GVLRA
+736 GILRA
-741 KESYVSTSWQFVG
+741 NESYVSTSWQFVG
-754 ERITQSGDQEPGA
+754 DRITQSGDQESTKFPGGQSFA
-767 GRFAHG
+767 G
-773 LPYAGMTGEEV
+773 LTAG
-784 TDVDLTLNPYH
+784 DQLDLNFRDKMDLDAYH